1 MYSFLVNNNEHK
13 KSNCVN
19 RNVVA
24 TLSHNEYKDFLLNKK
39 CLRHPMNRSQSK
51 DHKIRTYKINNISLF
66 CFDDKLYIQ
75 IN

>member
-24 TLSHNEYKDFLLNKK
+24 TLSHNEYKHFLLNKK
-39 CLRHPMNRSQSK
+39 CLRHSMNRSQSK
-51 DHKIRTYKINNISLF
+51 DHKIRTYEINNISLF

>member
-24 TLSHNEYKDFLLNKK
+24 TFSHNEYKDVLLNKK
-39 CLRHPMNRSQSK
+39 YLRHSMNRSQSK
-51 DHKIRTYKINNISLF
+51 DHKIRTYKINNISLS